1 MVKSKKIGITGGFC
15 HDNKLVLVLKLD
27 TVFMQDVSTK
37 GN

>member
-1 MVKSKKIGITGGFC
+1 MVKPKKIGIKGGFC

-37 GN
+37 RN

>member
-1 MVKSKKIGITGGFC
+1 MMKSKKIGIKGGFC